1 MTTVKGRCN
10 DTAVESLY
18 TSLDSVRYKRK
29 KKAMIQVKIKGKEG
43 EMHINTEDE
52 DSYDNV

>member
-18 TSLDSVRYKRK
+18 TSLDSVRCKRK